1 VRHAEWGEGVVQR
14 YDGDHVVVL
23 FETVG
28 YRTLSVELV
37 TERGLL
43 DTAP

>member
-1 VRHAEWGEGVVQR
+1 VRHAEFGEGVVQH

-23 FETVG
+23 FDSVG

-43 DTAP
+43 DAAS